1 MDYTVHVTRSWTQ
14 LSDFHLVIMF
24 LQKNPVKCKQCHVWK
39 WKWSHSVMSDSV
51 TAWTV
56 AYQASPSMGFSKQ
69 EYWSELPFPS
79 PGDLPDPGI
88 KPRSLVLQ
96 ADTWPSEP
104 QGKPRSCMASESES
118 EVAQSCPT
126 LCDTMDCSLA
136 GFSLHGILQARVL
149 EWVAIS
155 FSRGSS
161 RPRDWTQVSWIPGRR
176 FNLWATREVQWFEVK
191 SVCSTWKAWN
201 QCSLAGI

>member
-1 MDYTVHVTRSWTQ
+1 MQAMSRMKVKVKS
-14 LSDFHLVIMF
+14 LS
-24 LQKNPVKCKQCHVWK
+24 HVWLF
-39 WKWSHSVMSDSV
+39 V

-56 AYQASPSMGFSKQ
+56 AYQASPSMGFSRQK
-69 EYWSELPFPS
+69 YWSELPFPS

-88 KPRSLVLQ
+88 KPWSLVLQ

-104 QGKPRSCMASESES
+104 QGKPMSCIDSESES

-176 FNLWATREVQWFEVK
+176 FNLWATREAQWFEVK

>member
-56 AYQASPSMGFSKQ
+56 AYQASPSMGFSRQ

-88 KPRSLVLQ
+88 KPWSLVLQ

-104 QGKPRSCMASESES
+104 QGKPMSCIESESES

-136 GFSLHGILQARVL
+136 AFSLHGILQARVL

-161 RPRDWTQVSWIPGRR
+161 RPRDRTQVSWIPGRR
-176 FNLWATREVQWFEVK
+176 FNLWATREAQWFEVK